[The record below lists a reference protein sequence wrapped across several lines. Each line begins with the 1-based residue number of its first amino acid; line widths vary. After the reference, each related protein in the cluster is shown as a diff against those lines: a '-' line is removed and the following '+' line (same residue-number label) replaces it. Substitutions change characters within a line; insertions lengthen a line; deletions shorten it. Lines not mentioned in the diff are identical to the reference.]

1 MSNSV
6 IGHNTTTTLLH
17 STVLKHKKYSQATSP
32 LRNSALLSSDFRGRK
47 LTLRKSGLPRSRGVS
62 TGLRAV
68 LATDPTSE
76 QLGEKYIL
84 GGDIEMQVDVKVSSI
99 PVVEIK
105 LTNTS
110 DHLYLH
116 WGGLR
121 NLKEKWVLPSR
132 RPEGTKVY
140 KDRALRTPF
149 VKSGSTSVL
158 KVEIDDPSLQA
169 LEFLIVDEAKNKWYK
184 NNGQNFQ
191 VKLSSNSRDKPVS
204 NVVIPEDLVEYEAA
218 RAELYEEVARGNSI
232 EKIRAR
238 LTKKDDTSSKQVTGA
253 SEGEKKTISQ
263 KPVEKRTYSGQR
275 IQRKKRDLMQLLS
288 KHIPVSVKSVEEKVS
303 MEPKTLSAVE
313 LYIKSIEDK
322 DGNVIN
328 KKTYRIDDAE
338 LSVLVTKAS
347 SKIKVHVATGFKEP
361 LTFHWA
367 LSKNSGEW
375 LASTAADTQFST
387 ISIDGAT
394 NKIQSLEL
402 EIGEG
407 NYVGMP
413 FVLFS
418 GKRWI
423 KNNGSDFYVEFGG
436 PKKAIK
442 EVGDGKGTA
451 KALLDKIAGLESE
464 AQKSFMHRFNIAA
477 DLMEEA
483 KNNGE
488 LGLAGILVWMR
499 FMATRQLIWNKNY
512 NVKPREISRAQDRL
526 TDLLQNVYVNYPQ
539 YNELLRMI
547 MATVGRGGEGD
558 VGQRIRD
565 EILRNNDCAGGM
577 MEEWHQK
584 LHNNT
589 SPDDV
594 VICQALIDYI
604 KSDFDMSVYWNTL
617 NTNGITKERLLSYDR
632 AIRNE
637 PKFRGDQKD
646 SLLRDLGNYMRT
658 LKAVHSG
665 ADLESAIQNCMGY
678 QSEGQGFM
686 VGVNINPVSGLPSGF
701 PELLQFVL
709 EHVEDKNVETLLEGL
724 LEAREELRPLLS
736 KPNDRLKDLLFLD
749 IALDSTVR
757 TAIERS
763 YEELNNAKP
772 EKVMYL
778 ITLLLENLIL
788 SSDNNED
795 LIYCLKGWNQALT
808 MLETGDG
815 SWALFAKSVLDRT
828 RLALASKGEFYN
840 QILQPSAEYLG
851 ARLNLDQWAVSIFTE
866 EMIRAGSAASLSSL
880 VNRLDPI
887 LRNVANLGS
896 WQVIS
901 PVEAVGYVV
910 VVDELLTVQ
919 NITYESPTILVAK
932 SVRGEEEIPD
942 GAVAVVTPDM
952 PDVLSHVSVRARNS
966 KVCFATCFDT
976 NILDD
981 LRAKEGKL
989 LQLKPTSADI
999 TYSEVQESD
1008 LKRSSNMDE
1017 VGPPP
1022 GIKLVKKDFAGKF
1035 AISSEEFTNDMVGA
1049 KSRNIAYLK
1058 GKVPSWVGIPTSVAL
1073 PFGSFEKVLSDE
1085 LNKGVFEKLQILKEK
1100 LAAGDFGVLEEIR
1113 KTVLEVVAPPQLVQ
1127 ELKNKMQSSGM
1138 PWPGDEGQQRW
1149 EQAWTAIKKVW
1160 ASKWNERAYF
1170 STRKVR
1176 LDHDLLCMAVLVQE
1190 IINAD
1195 YAFVIHTTNPSSGD
1209 SSEIY
1214 AEVVKGLGETLVGAY
1229 PGRALSFI
1237 SKKDKLDS
1245 PKVLGYPSK
1254 PIGLFIRRSI
1264 IFRSDSN
1271 GEDLEGYAGAGLY
1284 DSVPM
1289 DEEEQVVLDYSS
1301 DPLMVD
1307 GNFQKSILSSIAR
1320 AGDAIEKLY
1329 GSPQDI
1335 EAQSCCITA
1344 SMAELIPDDIYEN
1357 VFLRL
1362 DVGNIINCK
1371 SVCKSWKSLISESHF
1386 IEAHFPWYNIFL
1398 RLDVRNLIRCKSVCK
1413 LWKSLISDSHFIKA
1427 HLNRSYNSNENG
1439 LKRIGEAIFLR
1450 RNRYGYSIIGS
1461 SYGLVCF
1468 TDGHELLVAN
1478 PLTREVKPVPNPSNH
1493 VKPFPNRNEPLKDD
1507 DSCWG
1512 FGYDSLRDDYKVVCG
1527 VQKELGD
1534 YEEFYILSTV
1544 GNKAWTYAIRPQPTE
1559 DVLPWPVTANMA
1571 FDLRPT
1577 EDVLPWPGNA
1587 NMAFDLRPTKD
1598 VLPWPG
1604 NANMAFDL
1612 RPTEDVLPWPGNAN
1626 MAFALRPTKDVLPW
1640 PGNAN
1645 MAFDLVP
1652 NLQCLLRT
1660 FYI

>member
-6 IGHNTTTTLLH
+6 GHSLLK
-17 STVLKHKKYSQATSP
+17 STVITHQTQIGNTLFQAQANSN
-32 LRNSALLSSDFRGRK
+32 LRNSSALLSTDFRGHR
-47 LTLRKSGLPRSRGVS
+47 LTIRKSALHTFRLHSLPTVQ
-62 TGLRAV
+62 AV

-84 GGDIEMQVDVKVSSI
+84 EGDIEMQVDVKISSI
-99 PVVEIK
+99 PSVEIR
-105 LTNTS
+105 LTNST

-121 NLKEKWVLPSR
+121 NINEKWLLPGR

-149 VKSGSTSVL
+149 IKSGSNSFL
-158 KVEIDDPSLQA
+158 KVEIDDPSIQS

-184 NNGQNFQ
+184 NNGQNFH
-191 VKLSSNSRDKPVS
+191 VKLPSREKQVSS
-204 NVVIPEDLVEYEAA
+204 VVIPEDLVQIQAFLRWEKKGKQMYNPEQEKVEYEAA
-218 RAELYEEVARGNSI
+218 RTELYDEIAKGSSLED
-232 EKIRAR
+232 IRTR
-238 LTKKDDTSSKQVTGA
+238 LTKKDGKSSEQGTGILEKEIQPKVQKQVQ
-253 SEGEKKTISQ
+253 EKS
-263 KPVEKRTYSGQR
+263 YSIQE
-275 IQRKKRDLMQLLS
+275 IQRKKRDIMQLLS
-288 KHIPVSVKSVEEKVS
+288 KHIPVSVKSADENLSVK
-303 MEPKTLSAVE
+303 PKTLSAIE
-313 LYIKSIEDK
+313 LYSKAIEEQSDI
-322 DGNVIN
+322 DIVN
-328 KKTYRIDDAE
+328 KKTYKLADEE
-338 LSVLVTKAS
+338 LLVLVTKAS
-347 SKIKVHVATGFKEP
+347 SKIKVHLATSVKEP
-361 LTFHWA
+361 LTLHWA
-367 LSKNSGEW
+367 LSKKAGEW
-375 LASTAADTQFST
+375 LAPPESLLPQGSISLAAAADTHFST
-387 ISIDGAT
+387 LSIDGAT
-394 NKIQSLEL
+394 NKIQSLEI
-402 EIGEG
+402 EVGEG
-407 NYVGMP
+407 SFVGMP

-423 KNNGSDFYVEFGG
+423 KNNNSDFYVEFVA
-436 PKKAIK
+436 PKKTIMD
-442 EVGDGKGTA
+442 VGDGKGTA

-483 KNNGE
+483 KNTGE
-488 LGLAGILVWMR
+488 LGLAAILVWMR

-526 TDLLQNVYVNYPQ
+526 TDLLQSVYVNYPQ
-539 YNELLRMI
+539 YSELLRMI
-547 MATVGRGGEGD
+547 MSTVGRGGEGD

-565 EILRNNDCAGGM
+565 EILVIQRNNDCAGGM

-604 KSDFDMSVYWNTL
+604 KNDFDISVYWNTL

-637 PKFRGDQKD
+637 PKFRGDQKE

-665 ADLESAIQNCMGY
+665 ADLESAISNCMGY
-678 QSEGQGFM
+678 KSEGQGFM

-701 PELLQFVL
+701 PELLQFIL
-709 EHVEDKNVETLLEGL
+709 EHVEDRNVETLLEGL

-763 YEELNNAKP
+763 YEDLSNAKP

-795 LIYCLKGWNQALT
+795 LIYCLKGWNQALS
-808 MLETGDG
+808 MLETRDG
-815 SWALFAKSVLDRT
+815 NWALFAKSVLDRT
-828 RLALASKGEFYN
+828 RLALASKGEFYHH
-840 QILQPSAEYLG
+840 ILQPSAEYLG
-851 ARLNLDQWAVSIFTE
+851 ARLNLDQRAVSIFTE
-866 EMIRAGSAASLSSL
+866 EMIRAGSAAPLSSL

-887 LRNVANLGS
+887 LRSVANLGS

-901 PVEAVGYVV
+901 PIEVVGYVV
-910 VVDELLTVQ
+910 VVDELLSVQ
-919 NITYESPTILVAK
+919 NKTYDMPTILVAK

-976 NILDD
+976 GILDD

-989 LQLKPTSADI
+989 LQLKPTSSDI
-999 TYSEVQESD
+999 TYSEVQEGD
-1008 LKRSSNMDE
+1008 LKRSNKLEE
-1017 VGPPP
+1017 VGPSPN
-1022 GIKLVKKDFAGKF
+1022 IKLVKKEFAGKF
-1035 AISSEEFTNDMVGA
+1035 AISSEEFTSELVGA
-1049 KSRNIAYLK
+1049 KSRNIGYLK

-1085 LNKGVFEKLQILKEK
+1085 LNQGVFEKLQLLKKK
-1100 LAAGDFGVLEEIR
+1100 LVAGDFDVLEEIR
-1113 KTVLEVVAPPQLVQ
+1113 KTVLDLVAPSQLVQ
-1127 ELKNKMQSSGM
+1127 ELKTKMQSSDM
-1138 PWPGDEGQQRW
+1138 PWPGDGGQQRW
-1149 EQAWTAIKKVW
+1149 EQAWVAIKKVW

-1170 STRKVR
+1170 STRKVG

-1237 SKKDKLDS
+1237 SKKDNLNS

-1289 DEEEQVVLDYSS
+1289 DEEEKVVLDYSS

-1307 GNFQKSILSSIAR
+1307 VNFQKSILSSIAQ

-1335 EAQSCCITA
+1335 EGVVR
-1344 SMAELIPDDIYEN
+1344 DGKIY
-1357 VFLRL
+1357 
-1362 DVGNIINCK
+1362 
-1371 SVCKSWKSLISESHF
+1371 
-1386 IEAHFPWYNIFL
+1386 
-1398 RLDVRNLIRCKSVCK
+1398 
-1413 LWKSLISDSHFIKA
+1413 
-1427 HLNRSYNSNENG
+1427 
-1439 LKRIGEAIFLR
+1439 
-1450 RNRYGYSIIGS
+1450 
-1461 SYGLVCF
+1461 
-1468 TDGHELLVAN
+1468 
-1478 PLTREVKPVPNPSNH
+1478 
-1493 VKPFPNRNEPLKDD
+1493 
-1507 DSCWG
+1507 
-1512 FGYDSLRDDYKVVCG
+1512 VV
-1527 VQKELGD
+1527 Q
-1534 YEEFYILSTV
+1534 T
-1544 GNKAWTYAIRPQPTE
+1544 RPQ
-1559 DVLPWPVTANMA
+1559 M
-1571 FDLRPT
+1571 
-1577 EDVLPWPGNA
+1577 
-1587 NMAFDLRPTKD
+1587 
-1598 VLPWPG
+1598 
-1604 NANMAFDL
+1604 
-1612 RPTEDVLPWPGNAN
+1612 
-1626 MAFALRPTKDVLPW
+1626 
-1640 PGNAN
+1640 
-1645 MAFDLVP
+1645 
-1652 NLQCLLRT
+1652 
-1660 FYI
+1660 